1 MKKKKIT
8 VNINSTYKFL
18 QVWNGIFDLTNKEL
32 EILAAFIDT
41 GLATKNKNLC
51 SITNKKLVA
60 KTIGIKDHNTL
71 NNYIKKFKDKG
82 VFIKE
87 GNNYTTNSLLDTDT
101 NIIEIEFRRL

>member
-8 VNINSTYKFL
+8 VSINSTYKFL

-32 EILAAFIDT
+32 EILSAFIDT
-41 GLATKNKNLC
+41 NAITGDENLC
-51 SITNKKLVA
+51 SVSNKKLVA
-60 KTIGIKDHNTL
+60 GAVGIKDHNTL